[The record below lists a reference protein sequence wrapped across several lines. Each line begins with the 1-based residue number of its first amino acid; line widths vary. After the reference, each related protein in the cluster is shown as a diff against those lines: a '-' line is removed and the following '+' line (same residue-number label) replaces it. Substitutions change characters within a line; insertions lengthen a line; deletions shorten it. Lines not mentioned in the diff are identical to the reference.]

1 MLTIIKEQNEKIMS
15 VKLAGRLDAE
25 TCEDFN
31 TQVVQN
37 LDGIDVLRLD
47 AHDLDYISSAGLREL
62 LKCAKAVDDF
72 AIVNASDIIK
82 EALALTEF
90 DKIITCS

>member
-1 MLTIIKEQNEKIMS
+1 MLTIIKEQNEKIMN

-31 TQVVQN
+31 MQVVQN
-37 LDGIDVLRLD
+37 LDGIEVLRLD
-47 AHDLDYISSAGLREL
+47 ARDLDYISSAGLREL

-90 DKIITCS
+90 DKIINCS